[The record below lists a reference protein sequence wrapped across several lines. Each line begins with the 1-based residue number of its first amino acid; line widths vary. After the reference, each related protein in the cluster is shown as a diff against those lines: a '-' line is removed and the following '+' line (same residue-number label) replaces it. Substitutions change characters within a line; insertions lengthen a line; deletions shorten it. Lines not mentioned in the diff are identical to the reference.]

1 MPVPLAVL
9 LLVLTLSLKSK
20 FLPHFPGEDIKN
32 NEAK

>member
-1 MPVPLAVL
+1 MPVPLPVL
-9 LLVLTLSLKSK
+9 FLVLTISLKSK